1 MLPRWAALIPD
12 FPGMKLAGLSARFFC
27 AYLKAKVNLG
37 KLIGDSCSTML
48 YQYRLTGGLVEVVSK
63 HGDGI
68 LMCVDSQDEV
78 LYIEESD
85 LTPHL
90 EATNEKIRTEE
101 RLTAELEAEGVRP
114 AKPTTRETFPVD
126 VRININTASARQI
139 ADALPGVGLKTA
151 RDIKDLQTSMAGEKF
166 QNLEQLKAIK
176 RIDWNEIFK
185 ENLVR
190 VE

>member
-1 MLPRWAALIPD
+1 
-12 FPGMKLAGLSARFFC
+12 
-27 AYLKAKVNLG
+27 
-37 KLIGDSCSTML
+37 ML
-48 YQYRLTGGLVEVVSK
+48 YQYRQTGGLVEVISK

-78 LYIEESD
+78 IYVEESE

-90 EATNEKIRTEE
+90 EATNEKLRTEE
-101 RLTAELEAEGVRP
+101 RLTAQLEAEGVKP
-114 AKPTTRETFPVD
+114 ARPTTKETFPVD

-151 RDIKDLQTSMAGEKF
+151 RDIKDLQTSMPGEKF
-166 QNLEQLKAIK
+166 QRLDQLKSIK
-176 RIDWNEIFK
+176 RVDWDEIFK

>member
-1 MLPRWAALIPD
+1 
-12 FPGMKLAGLSARFFC
+12 
-27 AYLKAKVNLG
+27 
-37 KLIGDSCSTML
+37 ML
-48 YQYRLTGGLVEVVSK
+48 YQYKMTGGLVEVVSK

-68 LMCVDSQDEV
+68 LMCLDSQDEV
-78 LYIEESD
+78 LYIEESE

-101 RLTAELEAEGVRP
+101 RLTAVLEAEGVKP
-114 AKPTTRETFPVD
+114 AKPTTKETFPLD

-139 ADALPGVGLKTA
+139 ADSLPGVGLKTA
-151 RDIKDLQTSMAGEKF
+151 RDIKDLQTSMPGEKF
-166 QNLEQLKAIK
+166 LKLEQLKSIK
-176 RIDWNEIFK
+176 RVDWDEIFK

>member
-1 MLPRWAALIPD
+1 
-12 FPGMKLAGLSARFFC
+12 
-27 AYLKAKVNLG
+27 
-37 KLIGDSCSTML
+37 ML
-48 YQYRLTGGLVEVVSK
+48 YQYKPTGGIVEVVSK

-68 LMCVDSQDEV
+68 FMCVDSQDEV
-78 LYIEESD
+78 IYVEEND

-101 RLTAELEAEGVRP
+101 RLTAQLESEGVKP
-114 AKPTTRETFPVD
+114 AKPTTRETFPID

-151 RDIKDLQTSMAGEKF
+151 RDIKDLQTSMPGEKF
-166 QNLEQLKAIK
+166 LKLEQLKSIK
-176 RIDWNEIFK
+176 RVDWEEIFK
-185 ENLVR
+185 DNLVR

>member
-1 MLPRWAALIPD
+1 
-12 FPGMKLAGLSARFFC
+12 
-27 AYLKAKVNLG
+27 
-37 KLIGDSCSTML
+37 ML
-48 YQYRLTGGLVEVVSK
+48 YQYKLTGGLVEVVSK

-68 LMCVDSQDEV
+68 LMCVDAQDEV
-78 LYIEESD
+78 IYVEESN
-85 LTPHL
+85 LEPHL

-101 RLTAELEAEGVRP
+101 RLTAQLESEGVKP

-151 RDIKDLQTSMAGEKF
+151 RDIKDLQLSMPGEKF
-166 QNLEQLKAIK
+166 LKLDQLKAIK
-176 RIDWNEIFK
+176 RVDWDEIIK
-185 ENLVR
+185 ENLIR

>member
-1 MLPRWAALIPD
+1 
-12 FPGMKLAGLSARFFC
+12 
-27 AYLKAKVNLG
+27 
-37 KLIGDSCSTML
+37 ML
-48 YQYRLTGGLVEVVSK
+48 YQYKPTGGIVEVVSK

-78 LYIEESD
+78 IYVEESD

-101 RLTAELEAEGVRP
+101 RLTAQLEAEGVKP

-126 VRININTASARQI
+126 VRININTATARQI
-139 ADALPGVGLKTA
+139 ADSLPGVGLKTA
-151 RDIKDLQTSMAGEKF
+151 RDIKDLQTSMPGERFLK
-166 QNLEQLKAIK
+166 LEQLKAIK
-176 RIDWNEIFK
+176 RVDWEEIFK

>member
-1 MLPRWAALIPD
+1 
-12 FPGMKLAGLSARFFC
+12 
-27 AYLKAKVNLG
+27 
-37 KLIGDSCSTML
+37 ML
-48 YQYRLTGGLVEVVSK
+48 YQYKMTGGLVEVVSK

-68 LMCVDSQDEV
+68 LMCLDSQDEV
-78 LYIEESD
+78 LYIEESE

-101 RLTAELEAEGVRP
+101 RLTAALEAEGVRP
-114 AKPTTRETFPVD
+114 AKPTTKETFPLD

-139 ADALPGVGLKTA
+139 ADSLPGVGLKTA
-151 RDIKDLQTSMAGEKF
+151 RDIKDLQTSMPGEKF
-166 QNLEQLKAIK
+166 LKLEQLKSIK
-176 RIDWNEIFK
+176 RVDWDEIFK